1 VLVGVVTLGWLV
13 LAEASAPTAER
24 VWSADDAF

>member
-1 VLVGVVTLGWLV
+1 VLIGVVTLGWLV
-13 LAEASAPTAER
+13 LTETAAPAAER